1 MSYDGKYKGQGVYD
15 GPGWYGSD
23 GGPILHC
30 YSREYNKPDGPYG
43 GKSRWFESR
52 EEAERRLNYPQPPGS
67 PGKSK
72 KGGSRKQTRYSRRR
86 GSKRTRSRS
95 RK

>member
-1 MSYDGKYKGQGVYD
+1 MSYDGNYKGQGVYD

-52 EEAERRLNYPQPPGS
+52 EEAERRLNS

-72 KGGSRKQTRYSRRR
+72 RNGGKRKYSRRRR
-86 GSKRTRSRS
+86 GSKRTRSR
-95 RK
+95 K